1 MAKKVIIRGTA
12 EYRKWMF
19 LGLGV
24 ALALAVALPYVLS
37 TFRTF
42 QFTMALIWAV
52 AVLGLNL
59 LTGYSGQISLGHSA
73 FFGVGAYTTS
83 ILVADYGWH
92 HLLTLPVA
100 AALAFIAGFAV
111 GLPAL
116 RLAGLY
122 LALMTLA
129 LAVSFPALARRFDGL
144 TDGVMGKS
152 IRSRDVNPP
161 SWLPFT
167 RDEYLYFLALTVLI
181 IMLVLARNMVK
192 SRVGRALTALRDNE
206 IPAQTLAVYPARYK
220 TLAFAISASYAGVA
234 GGLYALVIRYSN
246 PQSFLLTLSILILAG
261 MVVGGLATVGGAII
275 GGIFIQFV
283 PYYAEEVNKALG
295 PLIFGFVIIVTML
308 VAPGGLVSLLKR
320 GRNRFFVVTDP
331 PVTGA
336 AGQTATNDST
346 AGASA

>member
-1 MAKKVIIRGTA
+1 MAKKVMVRGTA

-19 LGLGV
+19 LGLGLG
-24 ALALAVALPYVLS
+24 LAAAVALPFVLS
-37 TFRTF
+37 SFRTF

-73 FFGVGAYTTS
+73 FFGVGAYTS
-83 ILVADYGWH
+83 AILIADYGWH

-100 AALAFIAGFAV
+100 AVLAFIVGFAV

-129 LAVSFPALARRFDGL
+129 LAVAFPALARRFDGL
-144 TDGVMGKS
+144 TDGVMGKNV
-152 IRSRDVNPP
+152 RSRDVQAPG
-161 SWLPFT
+161 WWPFE
-167 RDEYLYFLALTVLI
+167 RDEYLYFVVLAVLI
-181 IMLVLARNMVK
+181 ILLIVARNMIK

-220 TLAFAISASYAGVA
+220 TLAFAISAMYAGVA
-234 GGLYALVIRYSN
+234 GGLYTMVIRYAN
-246 PQSFLLTLSILILAG
+246 PQSFLLTLSIFILAA
-261 MVVGGLATVGGAII
+261 MVVGGLATIGGAVI

-295 PLIFGFVIIVTML
+295 PMIFGVVIIFTML
-308 VAPGGLVSLLKR
+308 VAPGGVVSLLKR
-320 GRNRFFVVTDP
+320 IRNRFYTVVDP
-331 PVTGA
+331 PIAEGHTDFSEA
-336 AGQTATNDST
+336 SS
-346 AGASA
+346 ASATA

>member
-12 EYRKWMF
+12 EYRRWMF
-19 LGLGV
+19 LGLGLGLA
-24 ALALAVALPYVLS
+24 ALIALPFVVS
-37 TFRTF
+37 SFRTF

-73 FFGVGAYTTS
+73 FFGVGAYTS
-83 ILVADYGWH
+83 AILISDYGWY

-100 AALAFIAGFAV
+100 GALAFIAGFAV

-129 LAVSFPALARRFDGL
+129 LAVAFPALARRFDGL
-144 TDGVMGKS
+144 TDGVMGKNIS
-152 IRSRDVNPP
+152 SRDVQVP

-167 RDEYLYFLALTVLI
+167 RDVYLYFVVLI
-181 IMLVLARNMVK
+181 VLVLMLVLARNMIK

-220 TLAFAISASYAGVA
+220 TLAFAISAFYAGVA
-234 GGLYALVIRYSN
+234 GGLYALVIRYTN

-261 MVVGGLATVGGAII
+261 MVVGGLATIGGAIL
-275 GGIFIQFV
+275 GGLFIQFV

-308 VAPGGLVSLLKR
+308 VAPGGIVSLLKR
-320 GRNRFFVVTDP
+320 GRNRFYVVTDP
-331 PVTGA
+331 PVTVGNA
-336 AGQTATNDST
+336 ASPQEAAAPTAS
-346 AGASA
+346 

>member
-12 EYRKWMF
+12 EYRRWMF
-19 LGLGV
+19 LGLGLGLA
-24 ALALAVALPYVLS
+24 ALIALPFVVS
-37 TFRTF
+37 SFRTF

-73 FFGVGAYTTS
+73 FFGVGAYTTA
-83 ILVADYGWH
+83 ILISDYGWN

-100 AALAFIAGFAV
+100 GALAFIAGFAV

-129 LAVSFPALARRFDGL
+129 LAVAFPALARKFDGL
-144 TDGVMGKS
+144 TDGVMGKNIS
-152 IRSRDVNPP
+152 SRDVVVP

-167 RDEYLYFLALTVLI
+167 RDVYLYFVVLI
-181 IMLVLARNMVK
+181 VLVLLLVLARNMIK

-220 TLAFAISASYAGVA
+220 TLAFAISAFYAGVA
-234 GGLYALVIRYSN
+234 GGLYALVIRYAN

-261 MVVGGLATVGGAII
+261 MVVGGLATIGGAIL
-275 GGIFIQFV
+275 GGLFIQFV

-308 VAPGGLVSLLKR
+308 VAPGGIVSLIKR
-320 GRNRFFVVTDP
+320 GRNRFYVVNDP
-331 PVTGA
+331 PITVGSTASQQESA
-336 AGQTATNDST
+336 AQTA
-346 AGASA
+346 G

>member
-12 EYRKWMF
+12 EYRRLMF
-19 LGLGV
+19 LGLGIGLV
-24 ALALAVALPYVLS
+24 AFIALPFVVS
-37 TFRTF
+37 SFRTF

-73 FFGVGAYTTS
+73 FFGVGAYTTA
-83 ILVADYGWH
+83 ILISDYGWN

-100 AALAFIAGFAV
+100 GALAFVAGFLV

-129 LAVSFPALARRFDGL
+129 IAVAFPALARRFDGL
-144 TDGVMGKS
+144 TDGVMGKNIS
-152 IRSRDVNPP
+152 SRDVVVP

-167 RDEYLYFLALTVLI
+167 RDVYLYFVVLI
-181 IMLVLARNMVK
+181 VLVLMLVLARNMIK

-220 TLAFAISASYAGVA
+220 TLAFAISAFYAGVA
-234 GGLYALVIRYSN
+234 GGLYALVIRYTN

-261 MVVGGLATVGGAII
+261 MVVGGLATIGGAIL
-275 GGIFIQFV
+275 GGLFIQFV

-308 VAPGGLVSLLKR
+308 VAPGGIVSLIKR
-320 GRNRFFVVTDP
+320 VRNRFYVVTDP
-331 PVTGA
+331 PVTAVATTSQQESA
-336 AGQTATNDST
+336 AHAPG
-346 AGASA
+346 

>member
-12 EYRKWMF
+12 EYRRYMF
-19 LGLGV
+19 LGLG
-24 ALALAVALPYVLS
+24 LALAVAVSLPFVLS
-37 TFRTF
+37 SFRTF
-42 QFTMALIWAV
+42 QFTMALIWAI

-73 FFGVGAYTTS
+73 FFGVGAYTST
-83 ILVADYGWH
+83 ILISDYGWN
-92 HLLTLPVA
+92 HLLSLPVA
-100 AALAFIAGFAV
+100 GALAFVAGFLV

-129 LAVSFPALARRFDGL
+129 LAVAFPALARRFDGL

-152 IRSRDVNPP
+152 IRSRDIAPP
-161 SWLPFT
+161 EWLSVS
-167 RDEYLYFLALTVLI
+167 RDVYLYFVVL
-181 IMLVLARNMVK
+181 LVLLILLLLARNMIK

-206 IPAQTLAVYPARYK
+206 IPAQTMSVYPARYK
-220 TLAFAISASYAGVA
+220 TLAFAISAFYAGVA

-261 MVVGGLATVGGAII
+261 MVVGGLATVGGAIF

-295 PLIFGFVIIVTML
+295 PLLFGFVIIVTML
-308 VAPGGLVSLLKR
+308 VAPGGIVSLLKR
-320 GRNRFFVVTDP
+320 GRNRFYVVTDP
-331 PVTGA
+331 PVVTDGSSVTEESA
-336 AGQTATNDST
+336 ATAP
-346 AGASA
+346 A

>member
-12 EYRKWMF
+12 EYRRLMF
-19 LGLGV
+19 LGLGIGLV
-24 ALALAVALPYVLS
+24 AFIALPFVVS
-37 TFRTF
+37 SFRTF

-73 FFGVGAYTTS
+73 FFGVGAYTTA
-83 ILVADYGWH
+83 ILISDYGWN

-100 AALAFIAGFAV
+100 GALAFVAGFLV

-129 LAVSFPALARRFDGL
+129 IAVAFPALARRFDGL
-144 TDGVMGKS
+144 TDGVMGKNIS
-152 IRSRDVNPP
+152 SRDVAVP

-167 RDEYLYFLALTVLI
+167 RDVYLYFVVLI
-181 IMLVLARNMVK
+181 VLVLMLVLARNMIK

-220 TLAFAISASYAGVA
+220 TLAFAISAFYAGVA
-234 GGLYALVIRYSN
+234 GGLYALVIRYTN

-261 MVVGGLATVGGAII
+261 MVVGGLATIGGAIL
-275 GGIFIQFV
+275 GGLFIQFV

-308 VAPGGLVSLLKR
+308 VAPGGIVSLIKR
-320 GRNRFFVVTDP
+320 VRNRFYVVTDP
-331 PVTGA
+331 PVTAVATTSQQESA
-336 AGQTATNDST
+336 AHAPG
-346 AGASA
+346 